1 MADITLD
8 PDDPDDL
15 ESPRVA
21 SSAAATAS
29 STVTGGAWAWA
40 ALAPEAAVKNVNDD
54 NASRQQVCLLV
65 LFCVNLFAYFG
76 ISCPLTC
83 FRSKVKIVHIHCCS
97 RSHYDITAP
106 YCSCSTCRVNNNL
119 VRLSLAVCSTT
130 TTCIG
135 NDCGASISVTTAS
148 IIVIIIIASNRQ
160 RPSAS

>member
-40 ALAPEAAVKNVNDD
+40 ALAPEAVVKNVNDD
-54 NASRQQVCLLV
+54 NASRQVCLLV

-135 NDCGASISVTTAS
+135 NDCGASISITTAS